1 MVLSYLQAETA
12 AGRQPYSIFDLLAGL
27 GTGFLANMC
36 MTVVVPV
43 ALSSAESR
51 NHPSPLTGSGGVAA
65 ATSLGM
71 SLSVVLMYP
80 WPEHVMDSKGPFYV
94 FAVMLP
100 AVKRDSSSHTEC
112 GPACT
117 FSASK

>member
-1 MVLSYLQAETA
+1 MDCLSVAKRIVLFSLTDAEPASEATRRRATHQRPPMVLSYLQAETA

-80 WPEHVMDSKGPFYV
+80 WPS
-94 FAVMLP
+94 
-100 AVKRDSSSHTEC
+100 T
-112 GPACT
+112 
-117 FSASK
+117 